1 MTSLRF
7 GGIVSFVFT
16 TLLVCSATGDEK
28 QHERPFDRYRAIF
41 AVGVGTLN
49 VTWTSEARQYVLD
62 EVKRRG
68 EKEKLIVCTDSNVPT
83 EKFRAD
89 HALTTDQVIWLV
101 MTFDD
106 QSKTEA
112 GRVSFTINVNNGSYL
127 QGAIFDPGVTFATAK
142 PTLDRMLNGFFEFG
156 EGKVTPR

>member
-7 GGIVSFVFT
+7 GGTVSFVFT
-16 TLLVCSATGDEK
+16 TLLVCSATGDDK

-41 AVGVGTLN
+41 AVGVQTFT
-49 VTWTSEARQYVLD
+49 VKWTIEARQYVLD

-68 EKEKLIVCTDSNVPT
+68 EKDKLIVCIDSNVPT

-101 MTFDD
+101 LTFEE
-106 QSKTEA
+106 SKVEA
-112 GRVSFTINVNNGSYL
+112 GRVSFTINADNGGYL
-127 QGAIFDPGVTFATAK
+127 QGAIFDPAVTFATAK

>member
-1 MTSLRF
+1 MISSTNALS
-7 GGIVSFVFT
+7 IATAPSFTV
-16 TLLVCSATGDEK
+16 K
-28 QHERPFDRYRAIF
+28 
-41 AVGVGTLN
+41 
-49 VTWTSEARQYVLD
+49 WTIEARQYVLD

-68 EKEKLIVCTDSNVPT
+68 EKEKLIVCIDSNVPT

-89 HALTTDQVIWLV
+89 NNLTTEQVIWLV
-101 MTFDD
+101 MTFEE
-106 QSKTEA
+106 SKVEA
-112 GRVSFTINVNNGSYL
+112 GRVSFTINADNGGYL